1 MARNINL
8 NYYSNEELE
17 DMFFEPVKTARP
29 KKAITAEK
37 KAKKEAY
44 AALKAEQKEEAV
56 TRQTL
61 RKMKRS

>member
-17 DMFFEPVKTARP
+17 DMFFKPVKAARP

-44 AALKAEQKEEAV
+44 AALKAEQREEAV
-56 TRQTL
+56 MRKSS
-61 RKMKRS
+61 RKMKRL